1 MYRPEDKKDNEEMVR
16 IPEPLE
22 VSSSDSFERRG
33 ENQHQAGEHDKSCP
47 AWASGEVDAEKTS
60 KPHVVLSGK
69 SGEIIP
75 MSKSVKP
82 RKEDD

>member
-1 MYRPEDKKDNEEMVR
+1 MYRPEDQKNNEEMVC

-22 VSSSDSFERRG
+22 VSSSDSFKRHG
-33 ENQHQAGEHDKSCP
+33 GNQHQAGEHDISCP
-47 AWASGEVDAEKTS
+47 AWASGEADAEKTS
-60 KPHVVLSGK
+60 EPHGVLSGK